1 MASELIRASEVLFD
15 EHMDDDADLQ
25 RALEL
30 SLKDSRG
37 SAAFVAI
44 SRPVVAI
51 PANLPASRV
60 RALFIPLLFI
70 QGSLRSKEPPRSE
83 DPPMQS

>member
-37 SAAFVAI
+37 AAAFVAI
-44 SRPVVAI
+44 PRPVAI

-60 RALFIPLLFI
+60 RALFI

>member
-37 SAAFVAI
+37 AAAFVAI
-44 SRPVVAI
+44 PRPVAI

-60 RALFIPLLFI
+60 RALFI
-70 QGSLRSKEPPRSE
+70 QGSLRSKEPPLSE

>member
-37 SAAFVAI
+37 AAAFVAI
-44 SRPVVAI
+44 PRPVAI

>member
-60 RALFIPLLFI
+60 RALFI

>member
-37 SAAFVAI
+37 AAAFVAI
-44 SRPVVAI
+44 PRPVAI

-60 RALFIPLLFI
+60 RALFIP
-70 QGSLRSKEPPRSE
+70 GSLRSKEPPRSE